1 MVLNNALVL
10 TNTPTEFQGRVM
22 SLYMMVWGFQ
32 PLGTLPMGALAD
44 IYGIAPVLG
53 AAGAILAVSSL
64 VFMAL
69 SPMMR
74 RLP

>member
-1 MVLNNALVL
+1 MVINNALVL

-22 SLYMMVWGFQ
+22 SLYMMIWGFQ

-44 IYGIAPVLG
+44 QIGIAPVLG
-53 AAGAILAVSSL
+53 VAGAMLAVIAL
-64 VFMAL
+64 VLAAVAPKL
-69 SPMMR
+69 R